1 MNKSILQD
9 GILININPWRML
21 TWLLIAQIMV
31 AFVGRSLAPLGV
43 LIGEDLSLT
52 KAQIGMLPA
61 ALFLGQSL
69 VSIPAGFVADRIG
82 SKKLLFLLSLCLGLS
97 FILMTLTSVYA
108 LVLFMVVLGGIG
120 YGTMH
125 PTSNKGI
132 IYWFSEKRGTAMGI
146 KQMGVTLGS
155 ALAALLM
162 LPAAVA
168 WGWRPVL
175 FGACLLLIITGLLA
189 YRFYHD
195 PPAAESQGTEKPA
208 RLFASILQMFQEKPL
223 VLVSLAAM
231 GLSGSQLILNT
242 YIVLFAYEHLGI
254 SLVLAGMLLVISE
267 VSGSFGRVAW
277 GVISDNL
284 FSGKRIIV
292 LVIIAS
298 LSILTS
304 LVISQLPEGTSFWVM
319 VPITVLFG
327 FCISGFNGIWMNAAT
342 ELVPIK
348 QAGIASGF
356 SLTLG
361 SWGVI
366 IGPPLFGYIV
376 DVTGDFTYGWL
387 FLALMLAAV
396 IALLLLA
403 MVIVKKEHR
412 NQKIQDEG

>member
-1 MNKSILQD
+1 MNKTITYND
-9 GILININPWRML
+9 TVMNINPWRML
-21 TWLLIAQIMV
+21 AWLLIAQIMV
-31 AFVGRSLAPLGV
+31 ALIGRSLAPLGV

-69 VSIPAGFVADRIG
+69 VSIPAGFAVDRIG

-97 FILMTLTSVYA
+97 FILLTITSIYA
-108 LVLFMVVLGGIG
+108 VVLFMVVLGGVG

-132 IYWFSEKRGTAMGI
+132 ICWFTEKRGTAMGI
-146 KQMGVTLGS
+146 KQTGVTLGS
-155 ALAALLM
+155 ALAALLL
-162 LPAAVA
+162 LPAATV

-175 FGACLLLIITGLLA
+175 FGACLLLIVTGIFA
-189 YRFYHD
+189 SRFYFD
-195 PPAAESQGTEKPA
+195 APEREEKSGLAEKPA
-208 RLFASILQMFQEKPL
+208 RLFSSILQMFKEKPL
-223 VLVSLAAM
+223 LLVSVAAM

-242 YIVLFAYEHLGI
+242 YIVLFAYEHLGMT
-254 SLVLAGMLLVISE
+254 LVLAGMLLVISE

-277 GVISDNL
+277 GMISDNL
-284 FSGKRIIV
+284 FNGKRIIV
-292 LVIIAS
+292 LIIIAF
-298 LSILTS
+298 LSILTA
-304 LVISQLPEGTSFWVM
+304 LVVSMLPAGTSFWTM
-319 VPITVLFG
+319 VPITIMFG

-376 DVTGDFTYGWL
+376 DVTGAYTFGWL
-387 FLALMLAAV
+387 FLALMLSIV
-396 IALLLLA
+396 IVLLLLA
-403 MVIVKKEHR
+403 GAIVKKEG
-412 NQKIQDEG
+412 KAYGK

>member
-1 MNKSILQD
+1 MSKTVLHNNAVL
-9 GILININPWRML
+9 NINPWHML

-69 VSIPAGFVADRIG
+69 VSIPAGFLVDRVG
-82 SKKLLFLLSLCLGLS
+82 SKKLLFLLSLGLGLS
-97 FILMTLTSVYA
+97 FILMTVTSAYTVVLT
-108 LVLFMVVLGGIG
+108 MVVLGGIG

-132 IYWFSEKRGTAMGI
+132 IYWFTEKRGTAMGI

-155 ALAALLM
+155 ALAALLL
-162 LPAAVA
+162 LPAATV

-175 FGACLLLIITGLLA
+175 IGACLLLIATGLLA
-189 YRFYHD
+189 FRFYHD
-195 PPAAESQGTEKPA
+195 PPAKKADDGHAEEPA
-208 RLFASILQMFQEKPL
+208 RLFASILQMFKEKPL
-223 VLVSLAAM
+223 VLVSVAAM

-254 SLVLAGMLLVISE
+254 PLVLAGVLLVISE

-277 GVISDNL
+277 GMISDTL

-298 LSILTS
+298 LSILASIIVS
-304 LVISQLPEGTSFWVM
+304 LLPAGTPFWVM
-319 VPITVLFG
+319 VPITILFG
-327 FCISGFNGIWMNAAT
+327 FCISGFNGLWMNAAT
-342 ELVPIK
+342 ELVPIE
-348 QAGIASGF
+348 QAGIATGF
-356 SLTLG
+356 TLTLG

-376 DVTGDFTYGWL
+376 DITGVFTFGWL
-387 FLALMLAAV
+387 FLDIVLAVV

-403 MVIVKKEHR
+403 MAIIKKEEQ
-412 NQKIQDEG
+412 NQS

>member
-1 MNKSILQD
+1 MNKTLVQHNAIV
-9 GILININPWRML
+9 NINPWRML

-43 LIGEDLSLT
+43 LIGEDLTLT

-69 VSIPAGFVADRIG
+69 VAIPAGFMADRIG

-97 FILMTLTSVYA
+97 FILMTITSIYA
-108 LVLFMVVLGGIG
+108 VVLFLVVLGGIG

-162 LPAAVA
+162 LPAAVV

-175 FGACLLLIITGLLA
+175 FGACVLLIITGMLA
-189 YRFYHD
+189 CRFYQD
-195 PPAAESQGTEKPA
+195 PPEAKGTEKPV
-208 RLFASILQMFQEKPL
+208 RLFASILQMFKEKPL

-254 SLVLAGMLLVISE
+254 SLVLSGMLLVISE

-284 FSGKRIIV
+284 FAGKRIIV

-304 LVISQLPEGTSFWVM
+304 LVISQLPAGTSFWVM

-342 ELVPIK
+342 ELVPIQ

-356 SLTLG
+356 SLMLG

-376 DVTGDFTYGWL
+376 DVTGAFTFGWL
-387 FLALMLAAV
+387 FLALMLSAV

-403 MVIVKKEHR
+403 MAIVKKENR
-412 NQKIQDEG
+412 NRDIEK

>member
-1 MNKSILQD
+1 MNKTILHKD
-9 GILININPWRML
+9 AVANINPWRML

-69 VSIPAGFVADRIG
+69 VSIPAGFVVDRIG

-97 FILMTLTSVYA
+97 FILMTVTSIYA
-108 LVLFMVVLGGIG
+108 VVLFMVVLGGIG

-155 ALAALLM
+155 ALAALLL

-175 FGACLLLIITGLLA
+175 FGACALLIITGMLA

-195 PPAAESQGTEKPA
+195 PPAAEAKGAEKPT
-208 RLFASILQMFQEKPL
+208 RLFASILQMFNEKPL

-284 FSGKRIIV
+284 FGGKRIIV

-304 LVISQLPEGTSFWVM
+304 LVISQLPAGTPFWLM

-342 ELVPIK
+342 ELVPIE

-376 DVTGDFTYGWL
+376 DVTGAFTFGWL

-403 MVIVKKEHR
+403 MVIVKKE
-412 NQKIQDEG
+412 NQSSEIEK

>member
-1 MNKSILQD
+1 MDKTILQNNS
-9 GILININPWRML
+9 IMNINPWRML

-43 LIGEDLSLT
+43 LIGEDLNLT

-61 ALFLGQSL
+61 ALFLGQSF
-69 VSIPAGFVADRIG
+69 VSIPAGFIVDRIG

-97 FILMTLTSVYA
+97 FILMTVTSLYA
-108 LVLFMVVLGGIG
+108 VVLFMVVLGGMG

-132 IYWFSEKRGTAMGI
+132 LHWFSEKRGTAMGI

-175 FGACLLLIITGLLA
+175 LMACGLLIFTGLLA

-195 PPAAESQGTEKPA
+195 PPEKDGITSEKPA
-208 RLFASILQMFQEKPL
+208 RLFASILQMFKEKPL
-223 VLVSLAAM
+223 LLVSIAAM

-277 GVISDNL
+277 GMISDNL
-284 FSGKRIIV
+284 FKGKRIIV
-292 LVIIAS
+292 LVIIAAI
-298 LSILTS
+298 SILMS
-304 LVISQLPEGTSFWVM
+304 IAISQLPVGTPFWVM
-319 VPITVLFG
+319 VPITILFG

-342 ELVPIK
+342 ELVPIER
-348 QAGIASGF
+348 AGIASGF

-366 IGPPLFGYIV
+366 VGPPLFGYIV
-376 DVTGDFTYGWL
+376 DKTGTFTFGWL
-387 FLALMLAAV
+387 FLAGMLAV
-396 IALLLLA
+396 VVALLITA
-403 MVIVKKEHR
+403 MSIVKKENAAR
-412 NQKIQDEG
+412 

>member
-1 MNKSILQD
+1 MNKTLVQD
-9 GILININPWRML
+9 NAIVNINPWRML

-43 LIGEDLSLT
+43 LIGDDLTLT

-69 VSIPAGFVADRIG
+69 VAIPAGFMADRIG

-97 FILMTLTSVYA
+97 FILMTITSIYA
-108 LVLFMVVLGGIG
+108 VVLFLVVLGGVG

-132 IYWFSEKRGTAMGI
+132 IYWFAEKRGTAMGI

-175 FGACLLLIITGLLA
+175 FGACALLIITGILA
-189 YRFYHD
+189 WRFYQD
-195 PPAAESQGTEKPA
+195 PPAAENVGTEKPA
-208 RLFASILQMFQEKPL
+208 RLLASIVQMFKEKPL

-277 GVISDNL
+277 GIISDNL
-284 FSGKRIIV
+284 FAGKRIIV

-304 LVISQLPEGTSFWVM
+304 LVISQLPSGTSFWVM
-319 VPITVLFG
+319 VPITVVFG

-342 ELVPIK
+342 ELVPIQ

-356 SLTLG
+356 SLMLG
-361 SWGVI
+361 SWGVV

-376 DVTGDFTYGWL
+376 DVTGTFTFGWL

-396 IALLLLA
+396 IVLLLMA
-403 MVIVKKEHR
+403 MAIVKKEKQNR
-412 NQKIQDEG
+412 ET

>member
-1 MNKSILQD
+1 MNKTVLQNNAV
-9 GILININPWRML
+9 LNINPWRML
-21 TWLLIAQIMV
+21 TWLLVAQIMV

-69 VSIPAGFVADRIG
+69 VSIPAGFLVDRVG
-82 SKKLLFLLSLCLGLS
+82 SKKLLFLLSLGLGLS
-97 FILMTLTSVYA
+97 FILMTATSIYA
-108 LVLFMVVLGGIG
+108 VVLFMVVLGGVG

-132 IYWFSEKRGTAMGI
+132 IYWFTEKRGTAMGI

-155 ALAALLM
+155 ALAALLL
-162 LPAAVA
+162 LPAATV

-175 FGACLLLIITGLLA
+175 IGACLLLILTGLLA
-189 YRFYHD
+189 FRFYHD
-195 PPAAESQGTEKPA
+195 PPAKKAQGGPAGKPV
-208 RLFASILQMFQEKPL
+208 RLFASILQMFKEKPL
-223 VLVSLAAM
+223 VLVSIAAM

-254 SLVLAGMLLVISE
+254 PLVLAGVLLVISE

-277 GVISDNL
+277 GMISDLL

-298 LSILTS
+298 LSMLASIIVS
-304 LVISQLPEGTSFWVM
+304 LLPAGTPFWVM
-319 VPITVLFG
+319 VPVTILFG
-327 FCISGFNGIWMNAAT
+327 FCISGFNGLWMNAAT
-342 ELVPIK
+342 ELVPIE
-348 QAGIASGF
+348 QAGIATGF
-356 SLTLG
+356 TLTVG

-376 DVTGDFTYGWL
+376 DVTGAFTFGWL
-387 FLALMLAAV
+387 FLAAVLAAV
-396 IALLLLA
+396 IALLLFA
-403 MVIVKKEHR
+403 MAIVKKEERHPL
-412 NQKIQDEG
+412 K